1 MDRKISR
8 RLLRQKRR
16 LGSDGKIERSIIT
29 RTIRRTFLPA
39 ERAEKTRKQSSA
51 LSLPIAAQDVQATL
65 VEFTVRTIADNL
77 KNIDTPLA
85 KRLLV
90 CGGGVKNRLMMQ
102 RLAEHLTPWQISTTR
117 DFGLDPDYVEAA
129 AFAWLAYRRMHN
141 QSGNVPEVTGAQKAI
156 SLGAIFPKP

>member
-1 MDRKISR
+1 M
-8 RLLRQKRR
+8 
-16 LGSDGKIERSIIT
+16 
-29 RTIRRTFLPA
+29 
-39 ERAEKTRKQSSA
+39 
-51 LSLPIAAQDVQATL
+51 QATL
-65 VEFTVRTIADNL
+65 VEFTVRTIADSL

-90 CGGGVKNRLMMQ
+90 CGGGVKNRLMMR
-102 RLAEHLTPWQISTTR
+102 RLAEHLTQWQISTTS